1 MSIYQLIFL
10 YVEVW
15 GKLSS
20 VPHLGSSKQKIKVS
34 ARLDTSLEVLGKKQY
49 PSSFR
54 CWQNSVPYNWRIL
67 ALASL
72 PPVSWKLLSLPELTI
87 RSLPLTPFVSKPD
100 TSPWISLLLWLPF
113 LSPAAKLSAFK
124 GLVWFYFPHP
134 YNAAESWEFLW
145 AGSECHT
152 EIAFSTTAF
161 WKRQNS
167 REREW
172 AFLGAQ
178 WQKTLPANPGDSGH
192 VCLIPGSGRS
202 PGGGNGNPLQRSCL
216 ENPMEEEPGWLQ
228 ATESDTPEHLSSKYT
243 WGNRTGLP
251 RVRCKEKH

>member
-113 LSPAAKLSAFK
+113 LSPAAKNFLLLKGSCDFISLTHTTQQSHGSFYGPEVNAILKLHFPQQRSEKGKTPGKESGLSW
-124 GLVWFYFPHP
+124 GLSGKRLCLPIQETRDMCVWSLGQEDPLEEEMATHSSVLAWRIP
-134 YNAAESWEFLW
+134 
-145 AGSECHT
+145 
-152 EIAFSTTAF
+152 
-161 WKRQNS
+161 WKRSLAGFRQQS
-167 REREW
+167 
-172 AFLGAQ
+172 Q
-178 WQKTLPANPGDSGH
+178 T
-192 VCLIPGSGRS
+192 
-202 PGGGNGNPLQRSCL
+202 
-216 ENPMEEEPGWLQ
+216 
-228 ATESDTPEHLSSKYT
+228 HLSSKYT